1 MIAVLLGVD
10 SQALCHELN
19 INSVDVLDQ
28 ASDGR
33 KDLLC
38 YVPIDV
44 QLTFSSGGEDLIWVL
59 GFVSQLWVL
68 LVSYEGLFA
77 DDIGDEVV
85 DQL

>member
-19 INSVDVLDQ
+19 INTIDVLNQ

-33 KDLLC
+33 EDLLC
-38 YVPIDV
+38 DVPVDV
-44 QLTFSSGGEDLIWVL
+44 QLTLTPAGEDLIWML
-59 GFVSQLWVL
+59 GFVCQLGVL

-77 DDIGDEVV
+77 DDIWNEVV